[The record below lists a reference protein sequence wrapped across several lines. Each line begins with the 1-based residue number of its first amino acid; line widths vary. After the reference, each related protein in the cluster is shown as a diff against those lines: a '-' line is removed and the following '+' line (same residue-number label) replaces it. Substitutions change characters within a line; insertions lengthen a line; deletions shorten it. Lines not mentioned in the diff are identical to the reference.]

1 MSAPLIR
8 VQGLRWQFP
17 QAGEPL
23 FEALSFE
30 VPAGVSCVCGD
41 EGSGKSTLLR
51 LLAGQLSAPSGSIS
65 LGASGAALSPARL
78 QQLVA
83 WHDAADSA
91 RDQQPV
97 RAILEQLVP
106 TEAQDQLADL
116 LQGLSLQEHLDKPLY
131 QLSTGSRRK
140 VFIAATLARPC
151 TLALLDQP
159 ATALDAPSVRF
170 LRETFARWAESRE
183 RALLIADY
191 QAPEGVPVAHLIDLD
206 RQGSGL

>member
-8 VQGLRWQFP
+8 VQALRWQFP
-17 QAGEPL
+17 HASEPL
-23 FEALSFE
+23 FEALSFD
-30 VPAGVSCVCGD
+30 VPAGVSCLCGD
-41 EGSGKSTLLR
+41 EGRGKSTLLR
-51 LLAGQLSAPSGSIS
+51 LLAGQLSAQSGSIS

-83 WHDAADSA
+83 WHDAADPA

-97 RAILEQLVP
+97 RAILEQRVP
-106 TEAQDQLADL
+106 PEAQDQLPAL

-140 VFIAATLARPC
+140 VFIAATLARPS
-151 TLALLDQP
+151 TLALIDQP
-159 ATALDAPSVRF
+159 GTALDAPSVRF
-170 LRETFARWAESRE
+170 LRETFARWAQSRE

-191 QAPEGVPVAHLIDLD
+191 QAPEGVPVVRLIDLD
-206 RQGSGL
+206 RQGSGR

>member
-8 VQGLRWQFP
+8 VQGLRWQFA
-17 QAGEPL
+17 QASKPL

-41 EGSGKSTLLR
+41 EGRGKSTLLR

-65 LGASGAALSPARL
+65 LGASGPALSTSSL
-78 QQLVA
+78 QRLVA
-83 WHDAADSA
+83 WHDAADPA

-97 RAILEQLVP
+97 RGILEQLVP
-106 TEAQDQLADL
+106 PETQDQLPGL
-116 LQGLSLQEHLDKPLY
+116 LQGLSLQDHLDKPLY

-151 TLALLDQP
+151 TIALLDQP
-159 ATALDAPSVRF
+159 GTALDAPSVRF
-170 LRETFARWAESRE
+170 LRETFAYWAKSRE

-191 QAPEGVPVAHLIDLD
+191 QAPEGLALASLIDLD
-206 RQGSGL
+206 RQ